1 VRRLQKKN
9 VMRLAAVLGAA
20 SPLIIACTGPLSAL
34 GSATPA
40 VSIPAPAMDEPA
52 GTPSARE
59 TALLAGGCFWGV
71 QGIFEHVR
79 GVDRAVSGYAGG
91 TEPTAH
97 YDLVSAGTTGHA
109 ESVQISYEP
118 DQITY
123 GQLLRIYFSVVHDP
137 TQLNKQGPDVG
148 TQYRSAIFPQNETQ
162 KDIAQA
168 YIAQLNKA
176 AVFDA
181 PIVTRIENA
190 NGFFPA
196 EAHHQDFLNSNPTYP
211 YIAINDMPKLDNLKR
226 QYPDLY
232 REQPV
237 LVLEDGK

>member
-1 VRRLQKKN
+1 MRRLQKKN
-9 VMRLAAVLGAA
+9 VMCLAAISSAA
-20 SPLIIACTGPLSAL
+20 SLLITACPGPLSAL
-34 GSATPA
+34 GSAAPA

-71 QGIFEHVR
+71 QGVFEHVR

-97 YDLVSAGTTGHA
+97 YDLVSTGTTGHA

-118 DQITY
+118 AQITY
-123 GQLLRIYFSVVHDP
+123 GQLLRVYFSVVHDP

-148 TQYRSAIFPQNETQ
+148 TQYRSAIFPQNKAQ
-162 KDIAQA
+162 QDIAQA

-190 NGFFPA
+190 HGFFPA

-211 YIAINDMPKLDNLKR
+211 YIVINDMPKLDNLKR

-232 REQPV
+232 RDKPV